1 MRNKQRQA
9 ITDWIAQNKGE
20 LAITLT
26 FLPNITEAR
35 ARKTL
40 RRWWNEVDRNCYG
53 NAVKR
58 QAKRV
63 KRACVLETGRSGTNY
78 HYHISASRPKD
89 RNISLKKYIQM
100 LELHWKRLSSAGFV
114 NDFQSIYNNYGWA
127 DYITKEITATN
138 TDALDL
144 STSKFDVIDV

>member
-1 MRNKQRQA
+1 MRSKQRQA

-26 FLPNITEAR
+26 FKPNITEAR

-40 RRWWNEVDRNCYG
+40 RRWWNEIDRDFYG

-58 QAKRV
+58 QAKRT
-63 KRACVLETGRSGTNY
+63 KRACLIERGKSGTNY
-78 HYHISASRPKD
+78 HYHIHATRPED
-89 RNISLKKYIQM
+89 RDISLKKYMQM
-100 LELHWKRLSSAGFV
+100 LELLWKRLSSAGYV
-114 NDFQSIYNNYGWA
+114 NEFEPNTNNIAWA
-127 DYITKEITATN
+127 TYTTKEITATN

-144 STSKFDVIDV
+144 SASNFEFVAI